1 MIFLNAL
8 LIGGTLAASIPLIIH
23 LLNRS
28 RFKVVDWGA
37 MHLLESA
44 LKINSRR
51 IQWQAWLL
59 LLLRMLIPAILALCL
74 ARPVL
79 TAWRTAAGGNGHS
92 IVVIVDNSLSMEAAS
107 TDGSCLDKAIAEA
120 SAILS
125 RFGTSTEIT
134 VLTAGGGVVDQTS
147 GATMDSKRAL
157 RRLRDVRG
165 GAGPSAIGEALS
177 TGFARLAKAKQPRRH
192 LILLSDFQRSQFD
205 NLPPESLATLRDGA
219 PKDAPPIEVTFIPIR
234 PKSMDNLSIQI
245 DRPLGA
251 SVVTPT
257 QTLEV
262 RVAIRNHGRERIK
275 GLPVVLSADGT
286 ALTNKIVEVAGD
298 SQVFLA
304 FSCQLQ
310 TLGSHVL
317 SVAIDEKAARAAS
330 GQSIESIVST
340 DDVSRW
346 SVEVIEPV
354 HVGIVSSRPANSKT
368 VDDATFLNLALSPY
382 AVSMAGSATS
392 EETAGWAEAQ
402 AGADP
407 IQCEV
412 VAPQDISDQWLAGKR
427 AITLTNI
434 AKLDDATADRVE
446 RFVRAGGM
454 LMIWTGDALQSK
466 WYNDRWGTTSNAKLL
481 PADYGPISRPAD
493 RPQASLKIQSQSY
506 EHPALT
512 FFNRS
517 SNGRLDSIDLSTWSK
532 LQRAGDAKP
541 AAQAASVADDDRAV
555 LTMLSLDNGDPLLLE
570 RIVGR
575 GRVLQWAISCG
586 QRWSNLPLRE
596 VFVPMMQQ
604 MVLYGAT
611 SSMPQLNIETGNL
624 LAVAMD
630 ADAPGSNAPG
640 SSTPGDQQNKQP
652 AKTGAHSDIEL
663 LTPQNLRFRLE
674 TDRTSSQ
681 PSIQFAATNF
691 PGAYQLSGIRQRPLV
706 ITAGAR
712 AEESVL
718 APLEAATLNETAK
731 RIDAQIQESADS
743 FWQGELVKQTGRE
756 IWRPLLAALVIF
768 LIAELLLQQS
778 LTRTPA

>member
-8 LIGGTLAASIPLIIH
+8 LVAGSLAASIPLIIH

-51 IQWQAWLL
+51 VQWQAWLL
-59 LLLRMLIPAILALCL
+59 LFLRMMIPVILAFCL

-79 TAWRTAAGGNGHS
+79 TAWRTAAGGAGHS
-92 IVVIVDNSLSMEAAS
+92 VVIVVDNSLSMEAAS
-107 TDGSCLDKAIAEA
+107 DNGSCLDKAIAEA
-120 SAILS
+120 SSIVS
-125 RFGTSTEIT
+125 RFGPSTEIT
-134 VLTAGGGVVDQTS
+134 VLTAGGGVIDQTS

-165 GAGPSAIGEALS
+165 GAGPAAIGEALS
-177 TGFARLAKAKQPRRH
+177 MGFARLNKAKQPRRH

-205 NLPPESLATLRDGA
+205 NLPPESLGTLRDGI
-219 PKDAPPIEVTFIPIR
+219 PKDAPPIEVTFIPIH
-234 PKSMDNLSIQI
+234 PKSMDNLSVQI

-251 SVVTPT
+251 SVVTPA
-257 QTLEV
+257 QTVEV
-262 RVAIRNHGRERIK
+262 RVAIRNHGRDRVK
-275 GLPVVLSADGT
+275 GLPVVLAADG
-286 ALTNKIVEVAGD
+286 APLANKNVEIAGD

-317 SVAIDEKAARAAS
+317 SVAIDEKAARAAA
-330 GQSIESIVST
+330 GQAVDAVVSS

-346 SVEVIEPV
+346 SIEVIEPV
-354 HVGIVSSRPANSKT
+354 HVGIVSARPANSKT

-382 AVSMAGSATS
+382 AVSLTGTAMS
-392 EETAGWAEAQ
+392 EETAGWAEAH

-412 VAPQDISDQWLAGKR
+412 VNPAAVTDQWLADKR
-427 AITLTNI
+427 AVSLMNI
-434 AKLDDATADRVE
+434 AKLDDPTAERLE

-454 LMIWTGDALQSK
+454 LMIWSGDALQSK
-466 WYNDRWGTTSNAKLL
+466 WYNDKWGLTSKARLL
-481 PADYGPISRPAD
+481 PADYGQISRPAD
-493 RPQASLKIQSQSY
+493 RQQAALKIQSQSY

-517 SNGRLDSIDLSTWSK
+517 SNGRLDSIDFSTWYR
-532 LQRAGDAKP
+532 LERTADAKP
-541 AAQAASVADDDRAV
+541 PASENTATPRDDDRSV
-555 LTMLSLDNGDPLLLE
+555 LTMLALDNGDPLLLE
-570 RIVGR
+570 RAVGK
-575 GRVLQWAISCG
+575 GRVLQWAIQGG

-604 MVLYGAT
+604 LVLYGAT
-611 SSMPQLNIETGNL
+611 SAMPQLNIETGNM
-624 LAVAMD
+624 LAVALED
-630 ADAPGSNAPG
+630 
-640 SSTPGDQQNKQP
+640 QP
-652 AKTGAHSDIEL
+652 APDKASNKSSSPVAGNDIEL
-663 LTPQNLRFRLE
+663 LTPQNLRFRLDA
-674 TDRTSSQ
+674 DRQSEQ
-681 PSIQFAATNF
+681 PSVQFAATHY
-691 PGAYQLSGIRQRPLV
+691 PGAYQLSGVRQRPLV
-706 ITAGAR
+706 IAASVR

-718 APLEAATLNETAK
+718 TPLEDNSLSETAQ
-731 RIDAQIQESADS
+731 RLEAQIQDSAEA
-743 FWQGELVKQTGRE
+743 FWASELVKQTGRE

-768 LIAELLLQQS
+768 LFAELLLQHS

>member
-8 LIGGTLAASIPLIIH
+8 LVAGSLAASIPLIIH

-51 IQWQAWLL
+51 VQWQAWLL
-59 LLLRMLIPAILALCL
+59 LLLRMLIPAVLAFCL

-79 TAWRTAAGGNGHS
+79 TAWRTPAGGNGHS
-92 IVVIVDNSLSMEAAS
+92 VVIVVDNSLSMEAAS
-107 TDGSCLDKAIAEA
+107 DDGSCLDKAIAEA
-120 SAILS
+120 SAIVS
-125 RFGTSTEIT
+125 RFGPSTETTI
-134 VLTAGGGVVDQTS
+134 LTAGGGVIDQTS

-165 GAGPSAIGEALS
+165 GAGPAAIGEALS

-205 NLPPESLATLRDGA
+205 NLPPESLGTLRDGA

-234 PKSMDNLSIQI
+234 PKTLDNLSVQI

-251 SVVTPT
+251 SVVTPS

-275 GLPVVLSADGT
+275 GLPVVLSADGA
-286 ALTNKIVEVAGD
+286 ALANKNVEVAGD

-330 GQSIESIVST
+330 GQTIESIVSS

-354 HVGIVSSRPANSKT
+354 HVGIISSRAANSKT

-382 AVSMAGSATS
+382 AVSMSGSATS

-412 VAPQDISDQWLAGKR
+412 VNPAAVTDQWLADKR
-427 AITLTNI
+427 AIALTNI
-434 AKLDDATADRVE
+434 AKLDDATADRLE
-446 RFVRAGGM
+446 RFVRDGGM
-454 LMIWTGDALQSK
+454 LMIWTGDAVQSK
-466 WYNDRWGTTSNAKLL
+466 WYNERWGTSSTAKLL
-481 PADYGPISRPAD
+481 PADYGTISRPAD
-493 RPQASLKIQSQSY
+493 RPQAALKIQSQSY

-517 SNGRLDSIDLSTWSK
+517 SNGRLDSIDFTTWFH
-532 LQRAGDAKP
+532 LQRAGETKSEG
-541 AAQAASVADDDRAV
+541 QTTSSVNDRAV
-555 LTMLSLDNGDPLLLE
+555 LTMLSLDNGEPLLLE

-575 GRVLQWAISCG
+575 GRVMQWAISCG

-624 LAVAMD
+624 LAVAMEEQAVD
-630 ADAPGSNAPG
+630 D
-640 SSTPGDQQNKQP
+640 KQP
-652 AKTGAHSDIEL
+652 KPSGKQEPQPQASTDIEL
-663 LTPQNLRFRLE
+663 LTPQNLRFRLAA
-674 TDRTSSQ
+674 DRTSEQ
-681 PSIQFAATNF
+681 PTVQFAATHY

-706 ITAGAR
+706 IAASVR

-718 APLEAATLNETAK
+718 APLETSALDETAK
-731 RIDAQIQESADS
+731 RLDAQIQDSAES

-768 LIAELLLQQS
+768 LMAELLLQQS

>member
-8 LIGGTLAASIPLIIH
+8 LVAGSLAASIPLIIH

-51 IQWQAWLL
+51 VQWQAWLL
-59 LLLRMLIPAILALCL
+59 LFLRMMIPAILAFCL

-79 TAWRTAAGGNGHS
+79 TAWRTPAGGNGHS
-92 IVVIVDNSLSMEAAS
+92 IVIVVDNSLSMEAAS
-107 TDGSCLDKAIAEA
+107 ADDGSCLDAAIAQA
-120 SAILS
+120 SSIVS
-125 RFGTSTEIT
+125 RFGPATEIT
-134 VLTAGGGVVDQTS
+134 LLTAGGGVIDQTS

-165 GAGPSAIGEALS
+165 GAGPAAIGEALS

-205 NLPPESLATLRDGA
+205 NLPPESLATLREAA

-234 PKSMDNLSIQI
+234 PKSLDNLSVQI

-251 SVVTPT
+251 SVVTPA

-286 ALTNKIVEVAGD
+286 ALANKNVEVAGD

-317 SVAIDEKAARAAS
+317 SVSIDEKAARAAS
-330 GQSIESIVST
+330 NQTLKSVVTS

-354 HVGIVSSRPANSKT
+354 HVGIVTARPPNSKT

-382 AVSMAGSATS
+382 AVSMAGSASS

-407 IQCEV
+407 IKCELIS
-412 VAPQDISDQWLAGKR
+412 PQEVTDQWLAGKR
-427 AITLTNI
+427 SVVLTNI
-434 AKLDDATADRVE
+434 AKLDDATADRIE
-446 RFVRAGGM
+446 RFVRSGGM

-466 WYNDRWGTTSNAKLL
+466 WYNERWGSASSAKLL
-481 PADYGPISRPAD
+481 PADYGPLSRPSD
-493 RPQASLKIQSQSY
+493 RKQASLKIQSQSY

-517 SNGRLDSIDLSTWSK
+517 SNGRLDSIDLSTWFQ
-532 LQRAGDAKP
+532 LQRPGENKNAAGSDPKSNAP
-541 AAQAASVADDDRAV
+541 STSLTEDRSV
-555 LTMLSLDNGDPLLLE
+555 LTMLSLDNGEPLLLE

-575 GRVLQWAISCG
+575 GRVMQWAISCG

-611 SSMPQLNIETGNL
+611 SSMPQLNIDTGSL
-624 LAVAMD
+624 LAVAMEENAAEGK
-630 ADAPGSNAPG
+630 ADP
-640 SSTPGDQQNKQP
+640 KQKQ
-652 AKTGAHSDIEL
+652 ATAASDIEL

-674 TDRTSSQ
+674 ADRKSER
-681 PSIQFAATNF
+681 PSVQFAATHY

-706 ITAGAR
+706 ITAGVR

-718 APLEAATLNETAK
+718 APLEQSALGEMAQRL
-731 RIDAQIQESADS
+731 DAQIQESAES

-768 LIAELLLQQS
+768 LLAELLLQQS

>member
-59 LLLRMLIPAILALCL
+59 LLMRMLIPAILAMCL

-92 IVVIVDNSLSMEAAS
+92 IVVVVDNSLSMEAAS
-107 TDGSCLDKAIAEA
+107 EDGSCLDKAIAEA
-120 SAILS
+120 SAIVS
-125 RFGTSTEIT
+125 RFGPSTEIT

-165 GAGPSAIGEALS
+165 GAGPAAIGEALS
-177 TGFARLAKAKQPRRH
+177 VGFARLAKAKQPRRH

-205 NLPPESLATLRDGA
+205 NLPPESLATLRDAA

-234 PKSMDNLSIQI
+234 PKSLDNLSVQI

-275 GLPVVLSADGT
+275 GLPVVLSADGA
-286 ALTNKIVEVAGD
+286 ALANKNVEVAGD

-330 GQSIESIVST
+330 GQAIDSIVSS

-382 AVSMAGSATS
+382 AVSMSGSATS

-412 VAPQDISDQWLAGKR
+412 INPQEVTDKWLADKR
-427 AITLTNI
+427 AIALTNI
-434 AKLDDATADRVE
+434 AKLDDATADRIE
-446 RFVRAGGM
+446 RFVRGGGM
-454 LMIWTGDALQSK
+454 LMIWSGDALQSK
-466 WYNDRWGTTSNAKLL
+466 WYNERWGTSSTAKLL

-493 RPQASLKIQSQSY
+493 RPQASLKVQSQSY

-517 SNGRLDSIDLSTWSK
+517 SNGRLDSIDFSTWFK
-532 LQRAGDAKP
+532 LQRAGEGKTSGADAN
-541 AAQAASVADDDRAV
+541 AAGTASTTSATDDRAV
-555 LTMLSLDNGDPLLLE
+555 LTMLSLDDGEPLLLE

-624 LAVAMD
+624 LAVAMEEKVVD
-630 ADAPGSNAPG
+630 DKQA
-640 SSTPGDQQNKQP
+640 KQP
-652 AKTGAHSDIEL
+652 PNSEPASDIEL

-674 TDRTSSQ
+674 PDRNSQQ

-718 APLEAATLNETAK
+718 APLETSVLSETAK
-731 RIDAQIQESADS
+731 RIDAQIQESADA

-756 IWRPLLAALVIF
+756 IWRPLLAALVLF

-778 LTRTPA
+778 LTRMPA

>member
-8 LIGGTLAASIPLIIH
+8 LVAGSLAASIPLIIH

-51 IQWQAWLL
+51 VQWQAWLL
-59 LLLRMLIPAILALCL
+59 LLMRMMIPAILAFCL

-79 TAWRTAAGGNGHS
+79 TAWRTPAGGNGHS
-92 IVVIVDNSLSMEAAS
+92 VVIVVDNSLSMEAAGK
-107 TDGSCLDKAIAEA
+107 DGSCLDQAIAEA
-120 SAILS
+120 SSIVS
-125 RFGTSTEIT
+125 RFGASTEIT
-134 VLTAGGGVVDQTS
+134 LLTAGGGVIDQTS

-165 GAGPSAIGEALS
+165 GAGPAAIGEALS

-205 NLPPESLATLRDGA
+205 NLPPESLATLRDSA
-219 PKDAPPIEVTFIPIR
+219 PKDAPPIEVTFIPVR
-234 PKSMDNLSIQI
+234 PKSLDNLSIQI

-251 SVVTPT
+251 SVVTPA
-257 QTLEV
+257 QVLEV

-275 GLPVVLSADGT
+275 GLPVVLSADGSPL
-286 ALTNKIVEVAGD
+286 ANKNVEVAGD

-330 GQSIESIVST
+330 GQTLDSLVTS

-354 HVGIVSSRPANSKT
+354 HVGIVSTRPANSKT

-382 AVSMAGSATS
+382 AVSMSGSATS

-412 VAPQDISDQWLAGKR
+412 VNPTAITDQWLADKR
-427 AITLTNI
+427 AIALTNI
-434 AKLDDATADRVE
+434 PKLDDATADRIE
-446 RFVRAGGM
+446 RFVRGGGM

-466 WYNDRWGTTSNAKLL
+466 WYNERWGLSSNSKLL

-517 SNGRLDSIDLSTWSK
+517 SNGRLDSIDLTTWFR
-532 LQRAGDAKP
+532 LQR
-541 AAQAASVADDDRAV
+541 SSESSSDRSV
-555 LTMLSLDNGDPLLLE
+555 LTMLSLDNGEPLLLE
-570 RIVGR
+570 RVVGQ
-575 GRVLQWAISCG
+575 GRVMQWAISCG
-586 QRWSNLPLRE
+586 QRWTNLPLRE

-611 SSMPQLNIETGNL
+611 SSMPQLNIDTGSM
-624 LAVAMD
+624 LAVAWKTVRQ
-630 ADAPGSNAPG
+630 AKKPSAESASRPSSSPG
-640 SSTPGDQQNKQP
+640 
-652 AKTGAHSDIEL
+652 DIEL

-674 TDRTSSQ
+674 ADKNSERPT
-681 PSIQFAATNF
+681 IQFAATHY

-706 ITAGAR
+706 IAAGVR

-718 APLEAATLNETAK
+718 APLEKNALDEMAQRL
-731 RIDAQIQESADS
+731 DAQIQDSAES